1 MPAVLEQSCPLPNR
15 MQSSP
20 QSFLRRQ
27 KLWRVPVLVGIWLL
41 VSLSEDVSCDSY
53 DVCRCV
59 CLI

>member
-41 VSLSEDVSCDSY
+41 VSLSEDV
-53 DVCRCV
+53 
-59 CLI
+59 